1 LQSQAEG
8 SSTLRVSCI
17 VSEQPCLNLAAVCS
31 LFVHDVERRKA
42 SQRFGGLCLD
52 LSKGLVNQEMQMR
65 PALGLDAP
73 SCMPRLSRY
82 LVMVADISAN
92 VNCFPDFQVDID
104 PSRFHRQ

>member
-1 LQSQAEG
+1 MFL
-8 SSTLRVSCI
+8 
-17 VSEQPCLNLAAVCS
+17 VCS
-31 LFVHDVERRKA
+31 SCKKA
-42 SQRFGGLCLD
+42 KHESTQGRHVLR